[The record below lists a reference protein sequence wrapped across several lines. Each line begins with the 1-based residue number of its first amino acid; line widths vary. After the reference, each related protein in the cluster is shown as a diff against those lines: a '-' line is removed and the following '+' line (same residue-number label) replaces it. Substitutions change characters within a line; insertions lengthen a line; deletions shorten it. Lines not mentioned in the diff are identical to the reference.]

1 MGWYDYHSTNG
12 HPTKINLQIQCNPNQ
27 NSNTTLQRHENSNSQ
42 FLTENQKAKI
52 AKTVLKNKIISKVI
66 SIPDQALRES
76 NRDKNFTVQVQRQ
89 TG

>member
-27 NSNTTLQRHENSNSQ
+27 NSNTTLQRHEKSISQ

-76 NRDKNFTVQVQRQ
+76 NRDKNFTVLVQRQ